1 MFKRFLFGK
10 VVKISLAQLENSI
23 ADGGLKLTNLNR
35 FNYSIKLSWVKRLI
49 NSNGEW
55 QSLFETSFNIKSKQ
69 VFELDTKSLELLVR
83 NVKNAFWSEILTH
96 WLMYKSESKLNI
108 DPRTYPI
115 WNTFFIT
122 NENLKRQSRYLTR
135 KGIVYVNDLYKPDGT
150 LFGYNEFKQFYDIQI
165 NFVDFY
171 GFFHC
176 IPREWKLNY
185 INKLKPEAIHQSV
198 LRNLL
203 NMKKVCRSVY
213 TGLNQKSIFRR
224 SHTEKWNDIIGE
236 DLDQNTWSNYYC
248 QNFICTIESQMRSFQ
263 YSILLRNIPTNK
275 YLKRCKIVESELCYF
290 CKTEIETIEHM
301 FWFCPIINKLWHT
314 LANKIEEICDIK
326 LELNVKTVFLGT
338 LQKQNNKMLNHIINI
353 IKRYIFLVK
362 CNQTVPNLKGVI
374 ALIKRNYNIEK
385 NIVEF
390 HNKNISI
397 LNDKWS
403 PIMQLI
409 L

>member
-1 MFKRFLFGK
+1 
-10 VVKISLAQLENSI
+10 
-23 ADGGLKLTNLNR
+23 
-35 FNYSIKLSWVKRLI
+35 
-49 NSNGEW
+49 
-55 QSLFETSFNIKSKQ
+55 
-69 VFELDTKSLELLVR
+69 
-83 NVKNAFWSEILTH
+83 
-96 WLMYKSESKLNI
+96 
-108 DPRTYPI
+108 
-115 WNTFFIT
+115 
-122 NENLKRQSRYLTR
+122 
-135 KGIVYVNDLYKPDGT
+135 
-150 LFGYNEFKQFYDIQI
+150 
-165 NFVDFY
+165 
-171 GFFHC
+171 
-176 IPREWKLNY
+176 
-185 INKLKPEAIHQSV
+185 
-198 LRNLL
+198 
-203 NMKKVCRSVY
+203 
-213 TGLNQKSIFRR
+213 
-224 SHTEKWNDIIGE
+224 
-236 DLDQNTWSNYYC
+236 
-248 QNFICTIESQMRSFQ
+248 
-263 YSILLRNIPTNK
+263 
-275 YLKRCKIVESELCYF
+275 
-290 CKTEIETIEHM
+290 M